1 MSLLTNRVEEKHR
14 GQVFIRQRDNKE
26 VVRCSCRTDP
36 FESRR
41 AWQIHL
47 LEAVETEA
55 RNNQSD
61 RERAIR
67 LRDLKKGLGLVVEEA
82 GPRCGNRIET
92 AFSDEPLICVLHKD
106 HRGKHCDQSGAQ
118 WWTAVPAHEGV
129 TP

>member
-47 LEAVETEA
+47 LEAVEADA
-55 RNNQSD
+55 RHDQSD
-61 RERAIR
+61 RERTTR
-67 LRDLKKGLGLVVEEA
+67 LRDLKKELGLVVQKD

-92 AFSDEPLICVLHKD
+92 AFSDEPCICTLHKG
-106 HRGKHCDQSGAQ
+106 HRGKHRDEAGVQ
-118 WWTAVPAHEGV
+118 WWTEAEA
-129 TP
+129 